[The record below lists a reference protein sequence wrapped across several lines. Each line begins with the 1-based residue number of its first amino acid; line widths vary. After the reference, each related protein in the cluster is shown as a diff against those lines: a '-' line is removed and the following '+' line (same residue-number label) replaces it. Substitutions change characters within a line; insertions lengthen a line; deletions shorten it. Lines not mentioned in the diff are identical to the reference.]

1 MDSVESSAHIDRP
14 DRQTARTLAVAL
26 SVNSLIAPAKIVT
39 GAFTGSVS
47 ILADGFDSLLDAL
60 SEVIGLVAV
69 FFTARPADLNH
80 PYGHRKA
87 ETLGTLSIAILMFVA
102 AALIV
107 RNGVVALVEGT
118 GPEIGWQSFA
128 VMGIALAAKAGL
140 VLWQRV
146 QARDLDSDLL
156 LADFMQTS
164 NDVLVAAAVIV
175 GLIATTAGFVWVDA
189 VLGLVVAA
197 VVVVGGINVIRSAS
211 WVLLDSTSVDPK
223 LIEYIAKS
231 VPGGRDCHAV
241 RTRGRPS
248 EMFMDQHVM
257 VDPAMTVQEGHR
269 VSHEVA
275 NLMRSEIPGVKDVL
289 VHLEPHSATVD
300 IASDPRRASQL

>member
-1 MDSVESSAHIDRP
+1 
-14 DRQTARTLAVAL
+14 
-26 SVNSLIAPAKIVT
+26 
-39 GAFTGSVS
+39 
-47 ILADGFDSLLDAL
+47 
-60 SEVIGLVAV
+60 
-69 FFTARPADLNH
+69 
-80 PYGHRKA
+80 
-87 ETLGTLSIAILMFVA
+87 MFVA

-197 VVVVGGINVIRSAS
+197 VVVVGGINVIPFGLMGPSRFHVRRSQAHRIHS
-211 WVLLDSTSVDPK
+211 QIST
-223 LIEYIAKS
+223 
-231 VPGGRDCHAV
+231 GGRDCHAV

>member
-1 MDSVESSAHIDRP
+1 MDSVEPTAHIERRDR
-14 DRQTARTLAVAL
+14 RAAKTLAVAL
-26 SVNSLIAPAKIVT
+26 SVNSVIAIAKIVM
-39 GAFTGSVS
+39 GVFSGSVS

-60 SEVIGLVAV
+60 SEIIGLIAV
-69 FFTARPADLNH
+69 FFTAQPADLDH

-118 GPEIGWQSFA
+118 GPEIGWLSFA
-128 VMGIALAAKAGL
+128 VMGVALLAKGGL

-146 QARDLDSDLL
+146 QSRDLDSDLL
-156 LADFMQTS
+156 LADFMQTR

-189 VLGLVVAA
+189 VLGLVVAG
-197 VVVVGGINVIRSAS
+197 VVVAGGIKVIRTAS

-223 LIEYIAKS
+223 LIEYVAKS
-231 VPGGRDCHAV
+231 IPEVKDCHAV

-248 EMFMDQHVM
+248 EMFMDLHVM
-257 VDPAMTVQEGHR
+257 VDPELTVLEGHR

-275 NLMRSEIPGVKDVL
+275 NLMRSEIPGVKDVV

-300 IASDPRRASQL
+300 VAGDPRRASQQ

>member
-1 MDSVESSAHIDRP
+1 MDSVESSAHIDRR

-26 SVNSLIAPAKIVT
+26 SVNSLIAAAKIVT